1 MLRINT
7 MKESKILYKEESYK
21 IIGACMKVHRSLG
34 SGFLE
39 AVYQEALIR
48 EFEKEGIPYESQ
60 VKLPVFYEGQKLKK
74 YYIADF
80 ICYDKIIIEI
90 KSVSQVPIV
99 FYSQLKNY
107 LAATKKELGMLIN
120 FGQPSLTYKRVL
132 NTKS

>member
-1 MLRINT
+1 MT
-7 MKESKILYKEESYK
+7 ESKILYKEESYK

-39 AVYQEALIR
+39 AVYQEALIK
-48 EFEKEGIPYESQ
+48 EFTNSETPFKSQ
-60 VKLPVFYEGQKLKK
+60 IKLNIYYDGQQLKK

-90 KSVSQVPIV
+90 KSVSQIPVV

-107 LAATKKELGMLIN
+107 LTATKKN
-120 FGQPSLTYKRVL
+120 
-132 NTKS
+132 